1 MKIPSEFK
9 PEQLVSIYICAI
21 LFIIEVEYFFW
32 VGLIYLACQLIGLQF
47 TWGGATIIA
56 ILGVILINLM
66 KRKSDEETEDEDA
79 DEDED

>member
-9 PEQLVSIYICAI
+9 TEQQIVIYLCAI
-21 LFIIEVEYFFW
+21 LFLIEVEYFFW

-56 ILGVILINLM
+56 ILGIVLINLV
-66 KRKSDEETEDEDA
+66 KNSNKETEETDSDE
-79 DEDED
+79 

>member
-1 MKIPSEFK
+1 MKIPSQFK
-9 PEQLVSIYICAI
+9 TEQQIVIYLCAI

-56 ILGVILINLM
+56 ILGIVLINLV
-66 KRKSDEETEDEDA
+66 KNSNKETEETDSDE
-79 DEDED
+79 

>member
-1 MKIPSEFK
+1 MKIPSTFK
-9 PEQLVSIYICAI
+9 TEQQIVIYLCAI

-56 ILGVILINLM
+56 ILGIVLINLV
-66 KRKSDEETEDEDA
+66 KNSNKETEETDSDE
-79 DEDED
+79 

>member
-9 PEQLVSIYICAI
+9 TEQLIVIYICAI
-21 LFIIEVEYFFW
+21 LFLIEVEYFFW

-56 ILGVILINLM
+56 ILGIVLINLV
-66 KRKSDEETEDEDA
+66 KKKSSEDSEEDEDTDS
-79 DEDED
+79 DE

>member
-9 PEQLVSIYICAI
+9 TEQLIVIYLCAI
-21 LFIIEVEYFFW
+21 LFLIEVEYFFW

-56 ILGVILINLM
+56 ILGIVLINLV
-66 KRKSDEETEDEDA
+66 KNSNKETEETDSDE
-79 DEDED
+79 